1 MKQSTALD
9 ILKSGKNVFL
19 TGSAGAGKTYT
30 LNQYLHYLRARDI
43 HVAVT
48 ASTGIAATHMNG
60 MTIHSWAG
68 IGILDELTP
77 KDIVRIKKRA
87 TITER
92 MQKTHVLIIDE
103 ISMLHKKQ
111 FDLINQIMQ
120 EVRDNLLPFGGVQ
133 VIVAGDFFQLPPVG
147 ERGETTKEKFAFMS
161 QAWLDADF
169 QICYLSEQYR
179 QTVNPDET
187 VFEPKPDSLAPL
199 NSLEPKDRLAPK
211 DRYFGLDL
219 NAILNQIRCQDF
231 TPEIVPA
238 LEATTHHVL
247 DGNCTRLYTH
257 NFNVQTI
264 NNAELEKL
272 NTPAMSYTGFGL
284 GEEKLVETLKKSVR
298 NSPDLILKLGAKVM
312 FLKNNSDQNVSNGTM
327 GEIVDF
333 VRVIEDKDKLEAKTS
348 LEKRTKLALEMAQK
362 QALMGDLFLDN
373 GFIENSFIENSL
385 LDNDVAK
392 NNTLENSLVD
402 AKNGKA
408 TQAGESQSEDNE
420 KANSDDT
427 NIKFSTEKYPVVLL
441 NDGRKVIAEQE
452 VWQVEDEEGEII
464 AAYYHI
470 PLTLAWAITI
480 HKSQGMTLEAAE
492 IDLSKT
498 FEKGQGYVALSRL
511 KSLSGLRL
519 LGMNHMV
526 FQLDSLALG
535 ADKRFMALSQQQA
548 AQFLNQPSD
557 EIVEAHK
564 AFIIRYGGT
573 LDKQKIA
580 LYEKRLEQ
588 RQKALQIKV
597 NVLKN
602 SDAKAGDGK
611 GSDKAQTATIFET
624 KNLLNE
630 SLTIAEVADVRKL
643 AQSTIMNHIEQLL
656 TLGETLS
663 LDAIRPD
670 DSHIKPIKKAY
681 DQIKKLDRPE
691 DKDEQGRIKIKPIFE
706 KLSQKYTYNEIRLA
720 LLFIR

>member
-30 LNQYLHYLRARDI
+30 LNHYLHYLRARDI

-77 KDIVRIKKRA
+77 KDIARIKKRA

-111 FDLINQIMQ
+111 FDLINHIMQ

-179 QTVNPDET
+179 QTVNSDET
-187 VFEPKPDSLAPL
+187 VFEPNSDS
-199 NSLEPKDRLAPK
+199 LAPK

-219 NAILNQIRCQDF
+219 NAILNQIRRQDF

-272 NTPAMSYTGFGL
+272 NTPAMTYTGFGL

-348 LEKRTKLALEMAQK
+348 LEKRTKLALEVAEK
-362 QALMGDLFLDN
+362 QVLMGDLFLDN
-373 GFIENSFIENSL
+373 GFSEHSL
-385 LDNDVAK
+385 LDNNIAK
-392 NNTLENSLVD
+392 NNPLENRLVD
-402 AKNGKA
+402 DKNGKT

-420 KANSDDT
+420 TDNLDAT

-480 HKSQGMTLEAAE
+480 HKSQGMTLEVAE

-519 LGMNHMV
+519 LGINHMV

-548 AQFLNQPSD
+548 EQFLNQPSD
-557 EIVEAHK
+557 EIAEAHK
-564 AFIIRYGGT
+564 AFIIRHGGT

-611 GSDKAQTATIFET
+611 GGDKAQTATIFET

-656 TLGETLS
+656 TLGEMLS
-663 LDAIRPD
+663 LDHIRPD
-670 DSHIKPIKKAY
+670 DSQIKPIKKAY
-681 DQIKKLDRPE
+681 EQIKKLDRSE
-691 DKDEQGRIKIKPIFE
+691 DKDEQGKIKIKPIFE

>member
-48 ASTGIAATHMNG
+48 ASTGIASTHMNG
-60 MTIHSWAG
+60 MTIHSWSG

-77 KDIVRIKKRA
+77 KDIARIKKRA
-87 TITER
+87 TVTER

-111 FDLINQIMQ
+111 FDLINQILQ
-120 EVRDNLLPFGGVQ
+120 EVRNNLLPFGGVQ

-147 ERGETTKEKFAFMS
+147 ERGETNKEKFAFMS

-169 QICYLSEQYR
+169 QICYLTEQYR
-179 QTVNPDET
+179 QTVKADET
-187 VFEPKPDSLAPL
+187 YFEPTKTDEPL
-199 NSLEPKDRLAPK
+199 DQ
-211 DRYFGLDL
+211 YHGLDL
-219 NAILNQIRCQDF
+219 NAILNQIRSQNF
-231 TPEIVPA
+231 TADIVPA
-238 LEATTHHVL
+238 LEATTRHTL

-257 NFNVQTI
+257 NFNVQSI
-264 NNAELEKL
+264 NDEELEKL
-272 NTPAMSYTGFGL
+272 TTPAMTYMGFGL

-298 NSPDLILKLGAKVM
+298 NSPDLTLKLGAKVM
-312 FLKNNSDQNVSNGTM
+312 FIKNNSDLNVSNGTM

-333 VRVIEDKDKLEAKTS
+333 VRVIEDKDKLEAKNN
-348 LEKRTKLALEMAQK
+348 LEKRTKLALELAEK
-362 QALMGDLFLDN
+362 QANAIGDLFA
-373 GFIENSFIENSL
+373 ENSL
-385 LDNDVAK
+385 SQEQTEKVEEKTVAK
-392 NNTLENSLVD
+392 SENLEKEND
-402 AKNGKA
+402 KENDQ
-408 TQAGESQSEDNE
+408 TDN
-420 KANSDDT
+420 KSDEQE
-427 NIKFSTEKYPVVLL
+427 IKLSAEKYPVVLL
-441 NDGRKVIAEQE
+441 NDGRKVIAEQD

-480 HKSQGMTLEAAE
+480 HKSQGMTLESAE

-511 KSLSGLRL
+511 KRLSGLRL
-519 LGMNHMV
+519 LGMNDMT

-535 ADKRFMALSQQQA
+535 ADKRFIALSEAQA
-548 AQFLNQPSD
+548 EQFLTQSPQ
-557 EIVEAHK
+557 EIETLHK
-564 AFIIRYGGT
+564 AFIMGHGGT
-573 LDKQKIA
+573 LDPQKIA

-588 RQKALQIKV
+588 RQKALQLKANIQKNTDVKATDKIKA
-597 NVLKN
+597 
-602 SDAKAGDGK
+602 S
-611 GSDKAQTATIFET
+611 TIFET

-656 TLGETLS
+656 ELGE
-663 LDAIRPD
+663 AVNIEHIKPD
-670 DSHIKPIKKAY
+670 DEMIKPIKTAY
-681 DQIKKLDRPE
+681 EQLIKLDRAE
-691 DKDEQGRIKIKPIFE
+691 DKSEDGKLKIKPIFE
-706 KLSQKYTYNEIRLA
+706 KLNQKYTYNEIRLA

>member
-48 ASTGIAATHMNG
+48 ASTGIASTHMNG
-60 MTIHSWAG
+60 MTIHSWSG

-77 KDIVRIKKRA
+77 KDIARIKKRA
-87 TITER
+87 TVTER

-111 FDLINQIMQ
+111 FDLINQILQ
-120 EVRDNLLPFGGVQ
+120 EVRNNLLPFGGVQ

-147 ERGETTKEKFAFMS
+147 ERGETNKEKFAFMS

-169 QICYLSEQYR
+169 QICYLTEQYR
-179 QTVNPDET
+179 QTVKADET
-187 VFEPKPDSLAPL
+187 YFEPTKTDEPL
-199 NSLEPKDRLAPK
+199 DQ
-211 DRYFGLDL
+211 YHGLDL
-219 NAILNQIRCQDF
+219 NAILNQIRSQNF
-231 TPEIVPA
+231 TADIVPA
-238 LEATTHHVL
+238 LEATTRHTL

-257 NFNVQTI
+257 NFNVQSI
-264 NNAELEKL
+264 NDEELEKL
-272 NTPAMSYTGFGL
+272 TTPAMTYTGFGL

-298 NSPDLILKLGAKVM
+298 NSPDLTLKLGAKVM
-312 FLKNNSDQNVSNGTM
+312 FIKNNSDLNVSNGTM

-333 VRVIEDKDKLEAKTS
+333 VRVIEDKDKLEAKNN
-348 LEKRTKLALEMAQK
+348 LEKRTKLALELAEK
-362 QALMGDLFLDN
+362 QANAIGDLFA
-373 GFIENSFIENSL
+373 ENSL
-385 LDNDVAK
+385 SQEQTEKLEEKTVAK
-392 NNTLENSLVD
+392 SENLEKEND
-402 AKNGKA
+402 TENDQTDDK
-408 TQAGESQSEDNE
+408 
-420 KANSDDT
+420 SDEQE
-427 NIKFSTEKYPVVLL
+427 IKLSAEKYPVVLL
-441 NDGRKVIAEQE
+441 NDGRKVIAEQD

-480 HKSQGMTLEAAE
+480 HKSQGMTLESAE

-511 KSLSGLRL
+511 KRLSGLRL
-519 LGMNHMV
+519 LGMNDMT

-535 ADKRFMALSQQQA
+535 ADKRFIALSEAQA
-548 AQFLNQPSD
+548 EQFLTQSPQ
-557 EIVEAHK
+557 EIETLHK
-564 AFIIRYGGT
+564 AFIMGHGGT
-573 LDKQKIA
+573 LDPQKIA

-588 RQKALQIKV
+588 RQKALQLKANIQKNTDIKATD
-597 NVLKN
+597 KI
-602 SDAKAGDGK
+602 KA
-611 GSDKAQTATIFET
+611 STIFET

-656 TLGETLS
+656 ELGE
-663 LDAIRPD
+663 AVNIEHIKPD
-670 DSHIKPIKKAY
+670 DEMIKPIKTAY
-681 DQIKKLDRPE
+681 EQLIKLDRAE
-691 DKDEQGRIKIKPIFE
+691 DKSEDGKLKIKPIFE
-706 KLSQKYTYNEIRLA
+706 KLNQKYTYNEIRLA

>member
-30 LNQYLHYLRARDI
+30 LNHYLHYLRARDI

-77 KDIVRIKKRA
+77 KDIARIKKRA

-111 FDLINQIMQ
+111 FDLINHIMQ

-179 QTVNPDET
+179 QTVNSDET
-187 VFEPKPDSLAPL
+187 VFEPNSDS
-199 NSLEPKDRLAPK
+199 LAPK

-219 NAILNQIRCQDF
+219 NAILNQIRRQDF

-272 NTPAMSYTGFGL
+272 NTPTMTYTGFGL

-348 LEKRTKLALEMAQK
+348 LEKRTKLALEVAEK
-362 QALMGDLFLDN
+362 QVLMGDLFLDN
-373 GFIENSFIENSL
+373 GFSEHSL
-385 LDNDVAK
+385 LDNNIAK
-392 NNTLENSLVD
+392 NNPLENRLVD
-402 AKNGKA
+402 DKNGKT

-420 KANSDDT
+420 TDNLDAT

-480 HKSQGMTLEAAE
+480 HKSQGMTLEVAE

-548 AQFLNQPSD
+548 EQFLNQPSD
-557 EIVEAHK
+557 EIAEAHK
-564 AFIIRYGGT
+564 AFIIRHGGT

-611 GSDKAQTATIFET
+611 GGDKAQTATIFET

-663 LDAIRPD
+663 LDHIRPD
-670 DSHIKPIKKAY
+670 DSQIKPIKKAY
-681 DQIKKLDRPE
+681 EQIKKLDRSE
-691 DKDEQGRIKIKPIFE
+691 DKDEQGKIKIKPIFE

>member
-48 ASTGIAATHMNG
+48 ASTGIASTHMNG
-60 MTIHSWAG
+60 MTIHSWSG

-77 KDIVRIKKRA
+77 KDIARIKKRA
-87 TITER
+87 TVTER

-111 FDLINQIMQ
+111 FDLISQILQ
-120 EVRDNLLPFGGVQ
+120 EVRNNLLPFGGVQ

-147 ERGETTKEKFAFMS
+147 ERGETNKEKFAFMS

-169 QICYLSEQYR
+169 QICYLTEQYR
-179 QTVNPDET
+179 QTVKADET
-187 VFEPKPDSLAPL
+187 YFEPTKTDEPL
-199 NSLEPKDRLAPK
+199 DH
-211 DRYFGLDL
+211 YHGLDL
-219 NAILNQIRCQDF
+219 NAILNQIRSQNF
-231 TPEIVPA
+231 TADIVPA
-238 LEATTHHVL
+238 LEATTRHTL

-264 NNAELEKL
+264 NDEELEKL
-272 NTPAMSYTGFGL
+272 TTPAMTYTGFGL

-298 NSPDLILKLGAKVM
+298 NSPDLTLKLGAKVM
-312 FLKNNSDQNVSNGTM
+312 FIKNNSDLNVSNGTM

-333 VRVIEDKDKLEAKTS
+333 VRVIEDKDKLEAKNN
-348 LEKRTKLALEMAQK
+348 LEKRTKLALELAEK
-362 QALMGDLFLDN
+362 QANAIGDLFA
-373 GFIENSFIENSL
+373 ENSL
-385 LDNDVAK
+385 SQEQTEKVEEKTVAK
-392 NNTLENSLVD
+392 SENLEKEND
-402 AKNGKA
+402 TENDQTDDK
-408 TQAGESQSEDNE
+408 
-420 KANSDDT
+420 SDEQE
-427 NIKFSTEKYPVVLL
+427 IKLSAEKYPVVLL
-441 NDGRKVIAEQE
+441 NDGRKVIAEQD

-480 HKSQGMTLEAAE
+480 HKSQGMTLDSAE

-511 KSLSGLRL
+511 KRLSGLRL
-519 LGMNHMV
+519 LGMNDMT

-535 ADKRFMALSQQQA
+535 ADKRFIALSEQQA
-548 AQFLNQPSD
+548 EQFLTQSPQ
-557 EIVEAHK
+557 EIETLHK
-564 AFIIRYGGT
+564 AFIMGHGGT
-573 LDKQKIA
+573 LDPQKIA

-588 RQKALQIKV
+588 RQKALQLKANIQKNTDIKATD
-597 NVLKN
+597 KI
-602 SDAKAGDGK
+602 KA
-611 GSDKAQTATIFET
+611 STIFET

-656 TLGETLS
+656 ELGE
-663 LDAIRPD
+663 AVNIEHIKPD
-670 DSHIKPIKKAY
+670 DEMIKPIKTAY
-681 DQIKKLDRPE
+681 EQLIKLDRAE
-691 DKDEQGRIKIKPIFE
+691 DKSEDGKLKIKPIFE
-706 KLSQKYTYNEIRLA
+706 KLNQKYTYNEIRLA

>member
-30 LNQYLHYLRARDI
+30 LNHYLHYLRARDI

-77 KDIVRIKKRA
+77 KDIARIKKRA

-111 FDLINQIMQ
+111 FDLINHIMQ

-179 QTVNPDET
+179 QTVNSDET
-187 VFEPKPDSLAPL
+187 VFEP
-199 NSLEPKDRLAPK
+199 NSNSLAPK

-219 NAILNQIRCQDF
+219 NAILNQIRRQDF

-272 NTPAMSYTGFGL
+272 NTPTMTYTGFGL

-348 LEKRTKLALEMAQK
+348 LEKRTKLALEVAEK
-362 QALMGDLFLDN
+362 QVLMGDLFLDN
-373 GFIENSFIENSL
+373 GFSEHSL
-385 LDNDVAK
+385 LDNNIAK
-392 NNTLENSLVD
+392 NNPLENRLVD
-402 AKNGKA
+402 DKNGKT

-420 KANSDDT
+420 TDNLDAT

-480 HKSQGMTLEAAE
+480 HKSQGMTLEVAE

-548 AQFLNQPSD
+548 EQFLNQPSD
-557 EIVEAHK
+557 EIAEAHK
-564 AFIIRYGGT
+564 AFIIRHGGT

-611 GSDKAQTATIFET
+611 VGDKAQTATIFET

-663 LDAIRPD
+663 LDHIRPD
-670 DSHIKPIKKAY
+670 DSQIKPIKKAY
-681 DQIKKLDRPE
+681 EQIKKLDRSE
-691 DKDEQGRIKIKPIFE
+691 DKDEQGKIKIKPIFE

-720 LLFIR
+720 LLFIRWSY

>member
-48 ASTGIAATHMNG
+48 ASTGIASTHMNG
-60 MTIHSWAG
+60 MTIHSWSG

-77 KDIVRIKKRA
+77 KDIARIKKRA
-87 TITER
+87 TVTER

-111 FDLINQIMQ
+111 FDLISQILQ
-120 EVRDNLLPFGGVQ
+120 EVRNNLLPFGGVQ

-147 ERGETTKEKFAFMS
+147 ERGETNKEKFAFMS

-169 QICYLSEQYR
+169 QICYLTEQYR
-179 QTVNPDET
+179 QTVKADET
-187 VFEPKPDSLAPL
+187 YFEPTKTDEPL
-199 NSLEPKDRLAPK
+199 DQ
-211 DRYFGLDL
+211 YHGLDL
-219 NAILNQIRCQDF
+219 NAILNQIRSQNF
-231 TPEIVPA
+231 TADIVPA
-238 LEATTHHVL
+238 LEATTHHTL

-264 NNAELEKL
+264 NDEELEKL
-272 NTPAMSYTGFGL
+272 TTPAMTYTGFGL

-298 NSPDLILKLGAKVM
+298 NSPDLTLKLGAKVM
-312 FLKNNSDQNVSNGTM
+312 FIKNNSDLNVSNGTM

-333 VRVIEDKDKLEAKTS
+333 VRVIEDKDKLEAKNN
-348 LEKRTKLALEMAQK
+348 LEKRTKLALELAEK
-362 QALMGDLFLDN
+362 QANAIGDLFA
-373 GFIENSFIENSL
+373 ENSL
-385 LDNDVAK
+385 SQEQTEKLEEKTVAK
-392 NNTLENSLVD
+392 SENLEKEND
-402 AKNGKA
+402 TENDQTDDK
-408 TQAGESQSEDNE
+408 
-420 KANSDDT
+420 SDEQE
-427 NIKFSTEKYPVVLL
+427 IKLSAEKYPVVLL
-441 NDGRKVIAEQE
+441 NDGRKVIAEQD

-480 HKSQGMTLEAAE
+480 HKSQGMTLDSAE

-511 KSLSGLRL
+511 KRLSGLRL
-519 LGMNHMV
+519 LGMNDMT

-535 ADKRFMALSQQQA
+535 ADKRFIALSKQQA
-548 AQFLNQPSD
+548 EQFLTQSPQ
-557 EIVEAHK
+557 EIETLHK
-564 AFIIRYGGT
+564 AFIMGHGGT
-573 LDKQKIA
+573 LDPQKIA

-588 RQKALQIKV
+588 RQKALQLKANIQKNTDIK
-597 NVLKN
+597 
-602 SDAKAGDGK
+602 AT
-611 GSDKAQTATIFET
+611 DKIKSSTIFET

-656 TLGETLS
+656 ELGE
-663 LDAIRPD
+663 AVNIEHIKPD
-670 DSHIKPIKKAY
+670 DEIIKPIKTAY
-681 DQIKKLDRPE
+681 EQLIKLDRAE
-691 DKDEQGRIKIKPIFE
+691 DKSEDGKLKIKPIFE
-706 KLSQKYTYNEIRLA
+706 KLNQKYTYNEIRLA